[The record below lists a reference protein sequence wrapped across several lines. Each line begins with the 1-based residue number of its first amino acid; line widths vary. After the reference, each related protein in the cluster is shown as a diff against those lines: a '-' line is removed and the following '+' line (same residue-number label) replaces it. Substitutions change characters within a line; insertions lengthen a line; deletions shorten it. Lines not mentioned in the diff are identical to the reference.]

1 MRPGISLF
9 NGWPETLHVGH
20 SFLKLVAMY
29 AAAFLPVVT
38 GLDRQAAVL
47 HPFGPRSAGRKL
59 LGVAWGLSLLLAS
72 PQVRL
77 GTQG

>member
-1 MRPGISLF
+1 
-9 NGWPETLHVGH
+9 
-20 SFLKLVAMY
+20 MY

-72 PQVRL
+72 PQPLQVNL
-77 GTQG
+77 PSAAPQTITPVLVIGPYDWPYLSC